1 MLIKVSDGVFFP
13 VHYGRNMKTPKMTR
27 VPQKII
33 SRERAMTQV
42 ISLIESEDGFF
53 LEATGRVLNQKNT
66 DHPATLT
73 KLVDLV
79 VTAEG

>member
-1 MLIKVSDGVFFP
+1 
-13 VHYGRNMKTPKMTR
+13 
-27 VPQKII
+27 
-33 SRERAMTQV
+33 MTQV

-53 LEATGRVLNQKNT
+53 LEAMGRVLNQKIT